1 MAKLF
6 TVVISL
12 VIMLSGCNLF
22 RKKTENI
29 HFSASRDSVWDLQS
43 GSSLKNDHRVKNK
56 SGIVDFQLRGFN
68 KVSVSKDG
76 KITAEGKGGEL
87 NYNAAHA
94 STDSSSSTVSA
105 GQSTN
110 KGYVQDSTSF
120 DKKIDIE
127 TSSEVDSWFSWWMII
142 GMCMITMFVIVVAF
156 DINLGSIWKAFKK
169 YLKF

>member
-6 TVVISL
+6 TVVIGL
-12 VIMLSGCNLF
+12 ILLSGCNLF
-22 RKKTENI
+22 RKKSENI
-29 HFSASRDSVWDLQS
+29 HFSTGRDSVWDLQS

-68 KVSVSKDG
+68 KVSVSKYG

-142 GMCMITMFVIVVAF
+142 GMCMIAMFFILVAF
-156 DINLGSIWKAFKK
+156 DVDLGSVWKSFKK
-169 YLKF
+169 FLKF